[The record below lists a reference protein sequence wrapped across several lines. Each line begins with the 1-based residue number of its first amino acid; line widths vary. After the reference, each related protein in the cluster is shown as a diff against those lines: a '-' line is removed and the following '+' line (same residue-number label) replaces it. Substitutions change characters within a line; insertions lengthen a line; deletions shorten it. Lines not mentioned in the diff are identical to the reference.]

1 MSTSAEPRGDLGI
14 RTLAVPADTSANGDI
29 FGGRLLSQM
38 DVGGG
43 VFASKIANSRTVRRD
58 GAVVT

>member
-1 MSTSAEPRGDLGI
+1 VPSRAVTSVFERWRCPPTPG
-14 RTLAVPADTSANGDI
+14 ANGDI